1 MAPKRGPDNLQTRV
15 AKYFEEVSDEIDSYM
30 YKCIIG
36 DNCNKIISGK
46 KQHNLVS
53 HAKTHQEF
61 FRKNFQTEAADLL
74 GMPARRLKF
83 IQASTDMVTRD
94 GQPFTALNGI
104 GLQKLIAVELQVLTD
119 AGYGFG
125 LKAPQCEAVR
135 EHIPYLAKEIINQI
149 KEEVKCKFVSLMVDT
164 ATKFKR
170 SILGISLQYMLGST
184 IVIRTIGMMNLSASH
199 TADHIATKILER
211 LKLFDVKTAQLISV
225 TSDNASNMTAMIQR
239 FNEIFGQDT
248 DTFEDVVSQ
257 TDECDQELS
266 GNEEFEI
273 DFQFS
278 SSNAGSVEASIND
291 VVKEMESSNESNEDL
306 FSIIDVRH
314 DFDTLLHDLEV
325 LLAESTLNISGI
337 RCAAHT
343 LQLAVQNTLKTPE
356 FDILIRLCRLVCK
369 ELRKS
374 SRQYELDQ
382 KNISYKVPRMDC
394 ITRWNSTYLMV
405 TDKISTISS
414 DSLICK
420 HIFLI
425 LRFIAFG
432 FDRKSQ
438 GSYNIFCET
447 TQGHEVFRI
456 APVQMGYFS

>member
-1 MAPKRGPDNLQTRV
+1 MFIQNIIFVNLQSEMAPKRGPDNLQTRV
-15 AKYFEEVSDEIDSYM
+15 AKYFEEVSDDKDNYM

-46 KQHNLVS
+46 KLHNLVS
-53 HAKTHQEF
+53 HAKTHHEF

-74 GMPARRLKF
+74 GMPARRLLF
-83 IQASTDMVTRD
+83 IQASTDVVTRD
-94 GQPFTALNGI
+94 GEAFAALNGI
-104 GLQKLIAVELQVLTD
+104 GLQKMNAVELQILTD
-119 AGYGFG
+119 AGYGIG

-135 EHIPYLAKEIINQI
+135 EHIPYIAKEIINQI

-184 IVIRTIGMMNLSASH
+184 IVIRTIGMMNLTASH
-199 TADHIATKILER
+199 TADHIATRILER
-211 LKLFDVKTAQLISV
+211 LRLFDIKTAQLISV

-248 DTFEDVVSQ
+248 DTFEDIVSQ

-266 GNEEFEI
+266 FENEELEI

-278 SSNAGSVEASIND
+278 STNAGNVETSIND

-343 LQLAVQNTLKTPE
+343 LQLAVQNTMKTPE
-356 FDILIRLCRLVCK
+356 FNILIRLCRLVCK

-374 SRQYELDQ
+374 SRHYELDQ
-382 KNISYKVPRMDC
+382 KNISYKIPRMDC

-405 TDKISTISS
+405 TEKISNIS
-414 DSLICK
+414 K
-420 HIFLI
+420 
-425 LRFIAFG
+425 
-432 FDRKSQ
+432 
-438 GSYNIFCET
+438 
-447 TQGHEVFRI
+447 
-456 APVQMGYFS
+456 M